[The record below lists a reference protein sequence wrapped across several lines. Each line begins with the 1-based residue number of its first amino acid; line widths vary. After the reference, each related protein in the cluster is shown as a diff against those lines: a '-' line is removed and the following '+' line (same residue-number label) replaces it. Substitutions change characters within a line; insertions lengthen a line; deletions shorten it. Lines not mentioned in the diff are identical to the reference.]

1 MSRNLYEAHR
11 QWSSRSAD
19 ERYWNLKELANTL
32 QIERTAC
39 NEKKVPIKSLVAVP
53 EGEDIHLKGPRGG
66 QVELTNW
73 SFGQL
78 CVKAEAPSAYLRE
91 LPSTIAAQ
99 CLNHGLRR
107 IDESAEATVLLRSQ
121 ENKDDLRSCR
131 AITSTDYSR
140 IWDTDVVKSI
150 LPALDHGWITPPA
163 RPAVDDPRARKAT
176 KNDILPNQGSF
187 NLSVREGDMIAPAG
201 IYRGDR
207 DMFLFLV
214 NPERIIDDGNNG
226 GGLMRGVFITNSEVG
241 KASFR
246 VMTFL
251 LETVCGNHI
260 CWGASELSELR
271 MVHRGTANRR
281 FGHEMALKLR
291 KYNDAGCVTEE
302 RMIIA
307 AKRHELGVDR
317 DQVIES
323 IFGWKQLQ
331 MTKKDA
337 EGAFA
342 MAEKWEK
349 TAGAPPTTTWGFVH
363 GLTRYSQLSPYADER
378 LRLDRVGGKLL
389 EKALSLAT

>member
-1 MSRNLYEAHR
+1 
-11 QWSSRSAD
+11 
-19 ERYWNLKELANTL
+19 
-32 QIERTAC
+32 
-39 NEKKVPIKSLVAVP
+39 
-53 EGEDIHLKGPRGG
+53 
-66 QVELTNW
+66 
-73 SFGQL
+73 
-78 CVKAEAPSAYLRE
+78 
-91 LPSTIAAQ
+91 
-99 CLNHGLRR
+99 
-107 IDESAEATVLLRSQ
+107 
-121 ENKDDLRSCR
+121 
-131 AITSTDYSR
+131 
-140 IWDTDVVKSI
+140 
-150 LPALDHGWITPPA
+150 
-163 RPAVDDPRARKAT
+163 
-176 KNDILPNQGSF
+176 
-187 NLSVREGDMIAPAG
+187 
-201 IYRGDR
+201 
-207 DMFLFLV
+207 MFLFLV
-214 NPERIIDDGNNG
+214 NPDRIIDDGNNG

-342 MAEKWEK
+342 MAEQWEK